1 MIRRPP
7 RSTRTDTLFPYTTLF
22 RSDALLATQARIAG
36 EPALAA
42 GLDPLVERFA
52 DQRIVAVTSHRR
64 ENFGEGMKAIADA
77 IAAIA
82 ERPDIAV
89 IFPVHPNP
97 HVRSIM
103 TPILGDLPN
112 VALIDPLDYPHFV
125 RLLGESDLVLTRSEE
140 HTTEIQ
146 TLR

>member
-1 MIRRPP
+1 
-7 RSTRTDTLFPYTTLF
+7 
-22 RSDALLATQARIAG
+22 
-36 EPALAA
+36 
-42 GLDPLVERFA
+42 
-52 DQRIVAVTSHRR
+52 
-64 ENFGEGMKAIADA
+64 MKAIADA

-112 VALIDPLDYPHFV
+112 VALIDPLHYPHFV
-125 RLLGESDLVLTRSEE
+125 RLLGESDLVLTDSSGVQEE
-140 HTTEIQ
+140 APPLGKPALAIRAHTEPPNSLAAGTARPIG
-146 TLR
+146 TDKNPIRTK